1 MASPAIT
8 PKKAERI
15 AKKAAEAVLSHQGHV
30 VIQANTPEMLPG
42 LTGQK
47 VVGLWPKLRADIE
60 KRARN
65 TDPKSHK
72 TLIELLRVPVH
83 PYSIIGHRHIL
94 SYPFLSYYTQRLRRV
109 DALFVIIYYF

>member
-72 TLIELLRVPVH
+72 TLIEQSMH
-83 PYSIIGHRHIL
+83 PSCAMVVIL
-94 SYPFLSYYTQRLRRV
+94 GNLGK
-109 DALFVIIYYF
+109 I